1 MNLSA
6 AYQATRPALVSF
18 SGTVTTEPSYF
29 YGTHTH
35 CEHEQ
40 FGVQTPAGPLQIV
53 DNVDIAPRIPIHPG
67 ERVEVRGEMVHD
79 PGKLPIVHWTHHDP
93 EHEHPDG
100 FIRLQ
105 GKVYA

>member
-1 MNLSA
+1 M
-6 AYQATRPALVSF
+6 VDF

-29 YGTHTH
+29 YGARTH

-40 FGVQTPAGPLQIV
+40 FGVKTSAGPIEVIDNIGVAPQVPVHTGDRV
-53 DNVDIAPRIPIHPG
+53 D
-67 ERVEVRGEMVHD
+67 VRGEMVHD
-79 PGKLPIVHWTHHDP
+79 RGRPPIVHWTHHDP
-93 EHEHPDG
+93 GHQHADG